1 MIGAVDLGV
10 DRIQQ
15 IIGKYGVNV
24 FRKTCEDLMDYSERR
39 MRAELSSF
47 PDGVYSFEDV
57 VENDGIEAVPYT
69 VAIDLHI
76 QGDEVVA
83 DYSRSSR
90 QAKGPINATLGVAT
104 GAVYN
109 GLLHVT
115 DASIPKNSGCFRPI
129 RVVSP
134 PGQGDE
140 CRLSRTL
147 WSPAT
152 PRRIRDLPTS

>member
-1 MIGAVDLGV
+1 
-10 DRIQQ
+10 
-15 IIGKYGVNV
+15 
-24 FRKTCEDLMDYSERR
+24 

-57 VENDGIEAVPYT
+57 LENDGIEAVPYT

-115 DASIPKNSGCFRPI
+115 DAIYPEKFRLLPADPGG
-129 RVVSP
+129 VTA
-134 PGQGDE
+134 GQGDE
-140 CRLSRTL
+140 CRLSGTL